1 MYIKDGPGDGRLWQL
16 LRKEAVNG
24 LKETITISEGNE
36 RLRLHNKYGWN
47 FLDYLYSPKK
57 GSRTWYMG
65 KLHWKIQN
73 IAWEC
78 SKTNNK
84 KITWGNVSMVH

>member
-1 MYIKDGPGDGRLWQL
+1 
-16 LRKEAVNG
+16 
-24 LKETITISEGNE
+24 
-36 RLRLHNKYGWN
+36 
-47 FLDYLYSPKK
+47 
-57 GSRTWYMG
+57 MG